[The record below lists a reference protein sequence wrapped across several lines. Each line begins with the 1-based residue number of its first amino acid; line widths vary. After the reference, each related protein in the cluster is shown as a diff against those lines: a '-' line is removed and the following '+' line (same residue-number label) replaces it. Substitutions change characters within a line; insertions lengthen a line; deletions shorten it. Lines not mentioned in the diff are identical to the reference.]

1 MCLLGLSS
9 FCFQLCRLCWWSV
22 AYSGFPLCWEPW
34 KGSRTIRCGQ
44 LIADNLSQTIR
55 RRQFV
60 VKYNINFIESTASI
74 SATFF
79 SSIPLPLQQHSFHHS
94 CFHFSYTF
102 FINPASIFATFFS
115 SLSLQL
121 HQHSFRQ
128 SRFHFSNILFI
139 NPASISAIFVSS
151 HPLPLPQNSFYQSS
165 FHFINILFINPA
177 SISATLSC
185 LQVYLLQDFIIW

>member
-44 LIADNLSQTIR
+44 LVADNLSQTIR

-94 CFHFSYTF
+94 RFHFR
-102 FINPASIFATFFS
+102 ATFS
-115 SLSLQL
+115 SLSLPL
-121 HQHSFRQ
+121 PQHSSYW
-128 SRFHFSNILFI
+128 SRFHFSNTLFI
-139 NPASISAIFVSS
+139 TIASTPATFFSSI
-151 HPLPLPQNSFYQSS
+151 PLPFQQHS
-165 FHFINILFINPA
+165 FHQSLFHF
-177 SISATLSC
+177 SC
-185 LQVYLLQDFIIW
+185 T